1 MITKTKFLVP
11 IDFTE
16 VTEDAFVFALDA
28 AKYHKTNIVLL
39 HIISDPND
47 RIGAEQKLNQL
58 IAKHVKDNSV
68 EVDTRVVIGKVLTD
82 IGVIADSIGVDLVV
96 MGTHSTSMW
105 QKIFG
110 SPAMSVV
117 SNSNVP
123 IILTQKNTEF
133 AKIKN
138 IVMTLNLAKESIQV
152 VKYAAKIAKMFNSQ
166 LFLVARKYNDE
177 NFMKK
182 ININLILANSFLKE
196 EGLNADIELLDDSNF
211 ERALL
216 DFCKQ
221 VDANL
226 LAATYYPESF
236 QLFSANLV
244 QELAGNELGL
254 PVMTFYGEDSAIAS
268 NFGFIT
274 Q

>member
-1 MITKTKFLVP
+1 MSSTTKFLVP

-16 VTEDAFVFALDA
+16 VTEDAFVFALDV
-28 AKYHKTNIVLL
+28 AKYHKSNIVLL

-47 RIGAEQKLNQL
+47 RVGAEQKLLQL
-58 IAKHVKDNSV
+58 ITKHVKDSGVNV
-68 EVDTRVVIGKVLTD
+68 ETRVVLGKVLKD
-82 IGVIADSIGVDLVV
+82 IGVIADSIGVDLVI

-123 IILTQKNTEF
+123 IILTQKDTEF

-138 IVMTLNLAKESIQV
+138 IVMTINLAKESIQV
-152 VKYAAKIAKMFNSQ
+152 VKYAAKIAKIFNSN
-166 LFLVARKYNDE
+166 LFLVAKKYNDE
-177 NFMKK
+177 LLMKK
-182 ININLILANSFLKE
+182 LKINLILTNDYLRD
-196 EGLNADIELLDDSNF
+196 EGIKAEVELLDDSNF
-211 ERALL
+211 EKSLL
-216 DFCKQ
+216 NFCKK

-236 QLFSANLV
+236 QMFTANLV
-244 QELAGNELGL
+244 QELAENELGI

>member
-1 MITKTKFLVP
+1 MTKTKFLVP

-16 VTEDAFVFALDA
+16 STEDAFVFTLDA
-28 AKYHKTNIVLL
+28 AKYHKTSIVLL

-47 RIGAEQKLNQL
+47 RVAAEQKLNQL

-82 IGVIADSIGVDLVV
+82 IGIIAESIDVDLIV

-133 AKIKN
+133 AKIKT
-138 IVMTLNLAKESIQV
+138 IVMTLNMAKESIQV
-152 VKYAAKIAKMFNSQ
+152 VKYAAKIAKLFNSK
-166 LFLVARKYNDE
+166 LYLVAQKYNDE
-177 NFMKK
+177 LLMKK
-182 ININLILANSFLKE
+182 ININLILANTYLKD
-196 EGLNADIELLDDSNF
+196 EGLNATIELIEDANF
-211 ERALL
+211 EKSLL
-216 DFCKQ
+216 NFCKE
-221 VDANL
+221 VNANL
-226 LAATYYPESF
+226 LAATYYPETF
-236 QLFSANLV
+236 QMFSANLV
-244 QELAGNELGL
+244 QELAGNDLGL

-274 Q
+274 T